1 MFVKTFGW
9 NEREERDPHVSIYK
23 RYPYSEFRKRVH
35 SFKGIE
41 IISKTMNWVNVV
53 IKRVKRYVVLILII
67 PKQ

>member
-1 MFVKTFGW
+1 MFVKTLGW
-9 NEREERDPHVSIYK
+9 NEREER
-23 RYPYSEFRKRVH
+23 EFESRKRVH

-53 IKRVKRYVVLILII
+53 IEIVRRYVVLILII

>member
-1 MFVKTFGW
+1 MFVKTLVW
-9 NEREERDPHVSIYK
+9 NEREEREF
-23 RYPYSEFRKRVH
+23 EFRKRVH

-41 IISKTMNWVNVV
+41 LISKTMNWVKLV